1 MKQDSKPEA
10 DLNNQ
15 CDFDKNAVVKI
26 CIGEIDAVTIPNT
39 ISGKSK
45 HKMMMNNENNLQFCI
60 QL

>member
-26 CIGEIDAVTIPNT
+26 CIGRIDAVKVKI
-39 ISGKSK
+39 K
-45 HKMMMNNENNLQFCI
+45 
-60 QL
+60 